1 MDEAKAGAPAMAPV
15 AERLHLIDSLR
26 ALALW
31 GVIIFNM
38 TGMVMAFVGGELMGK
53 ASGTDLGFAT
63 FDLILVQGK
72 ARSMFAL
79 LFGVGFGILME
90 RAAARGHGFTGFY
103 LRRMTALLAF
113 GLFNLAF
120 LFWGDILI
128 LYAVLGIVL
137 LCFRGLSDRALMRLG
152 LVLILVPPLIAAGL
166 EWLTGARPTGDQAM
180 AASAAIYL
188 HGSYGAY
195 VAENLR
201 YYLDHYRLDTNY
213 ALMYDVGVLGLFL
226 LGLWVA
232 RNGVFADPERW
243 RPLFRRTAA
252 WTVPLGLVLSVIHA
266 TRRMGIEAD
275 GAAYALVTAAY
286 VGIPILAFGYVSLLC
301 LWLTRGGR
309 GLQRV
314 LAPMGRMALTGY
326 LGSNAI
332 GSFVWYGWGLGQ
344 LGKWNVAAIN
354 LFALALFVGLCLFSA
369 AWLSVFRFGP
379 VEWLWRSISYGR
391 VQPLRR

>member
-1 MDEAKAGAPAMAPV
+1 MDEAREGAPVMAPV
-15 AERLHLIDSLR
+15 AERLHLIDTLR
-26 ALALW
+26 AIALF

-38 TGMVMAFVGGELMGK
+38 TGMVMAFVGGELMSR
-53 ASGTDLGFAT
+53 ASGTDFGFAT

-90 RAAARGHGFTGFY
+90 RSAARGHGFTGFY

-128 LYAVLGIVL
+128 LYAVLGMVM
-137 LCFRGLSDRALMRLG
+137 LCFRGLSDRALVRTGM
-152 LVLILVPPLIAAGL
+152 VLILVPPLIAAGF
-166 EWLTGARPTGDQAM
+166 EWLTGVRPTGDEAM
-180 AASAAIYL
+180 GASAAIYL
-188 HGSYGAY
+188 QGDYGAY
-195 VAENLR
+195 VTQNLR
-201 YYLDHYRLDTNY
+201 YYLDHYRLDTAY
-213 ALMYDVGVLGLFL
+213 ALMYDIGVLGLFM

-243 RPLFRRTAA
+243 RPLYRRTAA
-252 WTVPLGLVLSVIHA
+252 WAVPLGLVLSIVHA
-266 TRRMGIEAD
+266 TRRMGIETE

-286 VGIPILAFGYVSLLC
+286 IGIPILAFGYVSLLC

-309 GLQRV
+309 GVQR
-314 LAPMGRMALTGY
+314 LLSPMGRMALTGY

-354 LFALALFVGLCLFSA
+354 LFALALYVGLCLFSA
-369 AWLSVFRFGP
+369 TWLSAFRFGP
-379 VEWLWRSISYGR
+379 VEWLWRSISYGK